1 MHTLQLIKST
11 LTLFALLVAS
21 SALASIYSSYSPLI
35 HPKPLL
41 IITSVTVILGVLSF
55 FQKYAFINR
64 QY

>member
-41 IITSVTVILGVLSF
+41 IIASVTVILGALSF
-55 FQKYAFINR
+55 FQKYSFINR
-64 QY
+64 QS

>member
-1 MHTLQLIKST
+1 MHTLRLIKST

-21 SALASIYSSYSPLI
+21 STLASIYSSYSPLI

-64 QY
+64 KS

>member
-41 IITSVTVILGVLSF
+41 IITSVTVILGALSF

-64 QY
+64 QS